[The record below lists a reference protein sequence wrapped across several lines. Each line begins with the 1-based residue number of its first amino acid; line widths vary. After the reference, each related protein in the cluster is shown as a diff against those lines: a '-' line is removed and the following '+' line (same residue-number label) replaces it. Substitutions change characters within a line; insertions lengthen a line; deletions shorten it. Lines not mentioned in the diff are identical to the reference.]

1 MLLILGNSPFFLP
14 CLTSLLLILGN
25 SPSFL
30 AQVKSADARAGQ
42 SSEECS
48 VVADGAVG
56 REQHQPGD
64 TGGRG
69 ESNAG
74 VLRGPEGNGYSGT
87 FQSVCA

>member
-1 MLLILGNSPFFLP
+1 MLLILG
-14 CLTSLLLILGN
+14 I
-25 SPSFL
+25 SPSSLPLLL

-56 REQHQPGD
+56 GEQHQPGD

-74 VLRGPEGNGYSGT
+74 VLRSLEGNGYSGT